1 MFRKFAL
8 LAALLLFA
16 VPVFADTTAT
26 GCSSAEIETAIG
38 QLMGATGQTVN
49 VPFTG
54 PCHWSAQS
62 TWTLPANTTVKGHG
76 SISVTGGS
84 GNTVII
90 DDYTGTN
97 QMLSI
102 VMSTSDGIMGNGSR
116 IYGFEFQGGTGASD
130 QIPMVAISGPSH
142 SFSFDHNTIDM
153 QTFSAPPYRA
163 WLLAVYGDS
172 WGSVNHN
179 VIKKRGTGNGIG
191 IVGGMG
197 GVGNQGHE
205 EWAADTPLGLINNVF
220 TEDNDFQLYDNG
232 AGVQQAGAPN
242 DCKQGGHQV
251 FRFNIVG
258 NTTVGTEGVQT
269 HPTSGSGQEA
279 RGCRSSEWYGNLFD
293 GSNTR
298 VNSNAADMSSGTF
311 MYWGNSSLHGTTAMF
326 SIHSKM
332 RNGNP
337 YQKSPPPDGW
347 GYCGPAYQTG
357 TVTTNGTAVT
367 LTGGSS
373 FNTSWPLSAGPETTT
388 AVIID
393 GSTYTIASVNS
404 TTSITLTSSASVGS
418 QAGRAIVFGSYFNE
432 NANTLTGIRCSD
444 QPGNG
449 KGDLLTGARPNMY
462 NATRGN
468 LATAGSTSTLFY
480 PRQQLEPVYE
490 WMNVHACAGCSN
502 VNFYSNYQ
510 PDVLISDQEFYLH
523 TGTADP
529 ATQQIQTSCS
539 GGNNPGTLC
548 TPFNGTTGTGAGTL
562 ALRPHDCVAGVGYA
576 VTDASVSL
584 GTPAWNDG
592 SNSLYPGNLSFQKCT
607 STNTWTTIYTPYT
620 YPHPNSVAN
629 SGGCTPDHTAFI
641 GQPSSAILGASLG
654 TVSVGAYDSGG
665 NLCTSYTDFITVS
678 KKAATCSGMTLNG
691 TLSGAA
697 MGGIFT
703 TTDLN
708 LTVATGACTLSGGN
722 GALGTADS
730 SAFTVL
736 PIPTPGNGGGLRL
749 RLPIR

>member
-1 MFRKFAL
+1 MLKR
-8 LAALLLFA
+8 LLFLITFLFCTQSA
-16 VPVFADTTAT
+16 FADTTAT

-62 TWTLPANTTVKGHG
+62 TWTLPANTTVKGAG
-76 SISVTGGS
+76 NISITGGS

-90 DDYTGTN
+90 DDYAGTN

-102 VMSTSDGIMGNGSR
+102 VMSTSDGVMGNGSR

-142 SFSFDHNTIDM
+142 SFSFDHNTLDM
-153 QTFSAPPYRA
+153 QTFSAGPYRA
-163 WLLAVYGDS
+163 WPLAVYGDS

-179 VIKKRGTGNGIG
+179 VIKKRNTGNGVG

-205 EWAADTPLGLINNVF
+205 EWAADTPLGLMNNVF

-232 AGVQQAGAPN
+232 AGVAQVGAPN

-251 FRFNIVG
+251 FRYNTVG

-269 HPTSGSGQEA
+269 HPTSGSGQES
-279 RGCRSSEWYGNLFD
+279 RGCRSSEWYANVFD

-311 MYWGNSSLHGTTAMF
+311 MLWGNSSLHGTTAMF

-337 YQKSPPPDGW
+337 YQKAPPPDGW

-357 TVTTNGTAVT
+357 LVSTNGTAVT
-367 LTGGSS
+367 LTSGTN

-388 AVIID
+388 AVLI
-393 GSTYTIASVNS
+393 GSTTYTIASINS
-404 TTSITLTSSASVGS
+404 TTSITLTSSAGVQTG
-418 QAGRAIVFGSYFNE
+418 AAIVFGSYFNE
-432 NANTLTGIRCSD
+432 NADVLTGIRCSD

-462 NATRGN
+462 NSTRGN
-468 LATAGSTSTLFY
+468 LATAGATSTLFY

-490 WMNVHACAGCSN
+490 WMNVHACSGCSN

-584 GTPAWNDG
+584 GTPAWNAG
-592 SNSLYPGNLSFQKCT
+592 SNSNYVGNLSFQKCT

-629 SGGCTPDHTAFI
+629 SGGSCTPDHLTFTS
-641 GQPSSAILGASLG
+641 QPTGAALGAALG
-654 TVSVGAYDSGG
+654 TIQVAVKDSGG
-665 NLCTSYTDFITVS
+665 TTCTSDTSTVTLA
-678 KKAATCSGMTLNG
+678 KTGGTCTSMTLNG
-691 TLSGAA
+691 TVSGSAVA
-697 MGGIFT
+697 GVFT
-703 TTDLN
+703 TTN
-708 LTVATGACTLSGGN
+708 VNMTVTTGACSLTASD
-722 GALGTADS
+722 GALTPAVS
-730 SAFTVL
+730 NSFTIISAGFGGASR
-736 PIPTPGNGGGLRL
+736 GNIHR
-749 RLPIR
+749 